1 VIVESPAKAKTIN
14 KYLGSQYMV
23 KSSVGHVRDLPTGGG
38 AKSTEKKPATR
49 TKLTDEQKAEKA
61 QSALINRMG
70 VDPEHDW
77 IAHYEVLPGKEHVVA
92 ELKNSPKM
100 QMQSISQRTWIEK
113 GKRLLGI

>member
-1 VIVESPAKAKTIN
+1 VIYQQAGSKT
-14 KYLGSQYMV
+14 
-23 KSSVGHVRDLPTGGG
+23 
-38 AKSTEKKPATR
+38 TEKKPATR

-92 ELKNSPKM
+92 ELKNLPKM
-100 QMQSISQRTWIEK
+100 LMQSISQRTWIEK
-113 GKRLLGI
+113 EKRLLGI

>member
-1 VIVESPAKAKTIN
+1 
-14 KYLGSQYMV
+14 
-23 KSSVGHVRDLPTGGG
+23 
-38 AKSTEKKPATR
+38 
-49 TKLTDEQKAEKA
+49 
-61 QSALINRMG
+61 MG

-100 QMQSISQRTWIEK
+100 LMQSISQRTWIEK